1 MYRATRARRPLNLDV
16 TTATTQSFAFIHS
29 YLEVLVMIATGATPV
44 LIGRWPHSFIPSN
57 EALIVHTLIVLTWR
71 KTHGL
76 LHIEA
81 LDVSGSNRVC
91 RTRRVLGL
99 RPAHSGRGWSRPRS
113 GA

>member
-57 EALIVHTLIVLTWR
+57 ER
-71 KTHGL
+71 TH
-76 LHIEA
+76 
-81 LDVSGSNRVC
+81 
-91 RTRRVLGL
+91 
-99 RPAHSGRGWSRPRS
+99 RS
-113 GA
+113 YPHRSYMERHRWTFSH